1 VVAAQIEKEC
11 IARGHT
17 HEKYLALVRR
27 MEFFFKGF
35 TVEYIGRNKNSKA
48 DELAKATAR
57 NTPLPANVFYQMI
70 TDTSIK
76 QIEPEPQVI
85 NII

>member
-1 VVAAQIEKEC
+1 LLGGIPTRNTWLWLEEWN
-11 IARGHT
+11 
-17 HEKYLALVRR
+17 
-27 MEFFFKGF
+27 FFFKGF

-57 NTPLPANVFYQMI
+57 NTPLPANVFYQTI